1 MKNWTSKDISAL
13 VEPDRAHRKA
23 YTDPDLFQ
31 LEMERI
37 FETIWVYVGHESQV
51 KNPGDY

>member
-1 MKNWTSKDISAL
+1 MTWTNEEISAL

-23 YTDPDLFQ
+23 YTDEGLFE

-37 FETIWVYVGHESQV
+37 FKRAWVYVGH
-51 KNPGDY
+51 